1 MISDVHKAAERGHF
15 NFGWLDTRHS
25 FSFGRYYNPDRMEF
39 GKLRVL
45 NDDIVKGGAGFE
57 SHPHDNME
65 IVSIPLRGAMEHRD
79 SMGNGTVIHT
89 GDVQLMSAGSGIV
102 HSEFNHSRT
111 EDLNFLQIWVR
122 PLERD
127 ITPRYDQKTFKRS
140 ERMNKIQTVV
150 APELGRN
157 TLKINQQ
164 AWFSLAALEKGRRL
178 EYQTHAP
185 GVGLY
190 AFVIEG
196 AADVANVQ
204 LNRRDAVALSDFSEA
219 GIEALE
225 DCDLLLIEVP
235 VD

>member
-1 MISDVHKAAERGHF
+1 MISVVHKAAERGHF

-25 FSFGRYYNPDRMEF
+25 FSFGRYYNPERMEF

-79 SMGNGTVIHT
+79 SMGNGTIINT
-89 GDVQLMSAGSGIV
+89 GDVQLMSAGAGIV

-127 ITPRYDQKTFKRS
+127 ITPRYDQKTFMRS
-140 ERMNKIQTVV
+140 DRINQIQTVV
-150 APELGRN
+150 APEQGRN
-157 TLKINQQ
+157 TIKINQQ
-164 AWFSLAALEKGRRL
+164 AWFSLAALEQGRRV

-185 GVGLY
+185 GTGLY

-196 AADVANVQ
+196 AADVANIQ
-204 LNRRDAVALSDFSEA
+204 LHKRDAVALSDFSEV

-235 VD
+235 MD

>member
-65 IVSIPLRGAMEHRD
+65 IVSIPLQGAMEHRD

-140 ERMNKIQTVV
+140 DRLNEIRTVI

-157 TLKINQQ
+157 TIKINQQ
-164 AWFSLAALEKGRRL
+164 AWFSLAALEKGRRV

-185 GVGLY
+185 GTGLY

-196 AADVANVQ
+196 AADVANIE

-225 DCDLLLIEVP
+225 DCDLLLIEVAMN
-235 VD
+235 